1 MNRARQPSE
10 SSSKPLICRRPA
22 VKPIEVRVP
31 HSLERDEVRR
41 RLDTALVRARDEY
54 AAVVGDIEASWEGED
69 RLRVL
74 LTVSGMKFD
83 GTVDI
88 LVEEL
93 VVALEVPG
101 MAALFSRRIREG
113 IEERLGGLIGSQQV

>member
-1 MNRARQPSE
+1 
-10 SSSKPLICRRPA
+10 
-22 VKPIEVRVP
+22 VKSIEVRVP
-31 HSLERDEVRR
+31 HTIGRDEVRR
-41 RLDTALVRARDEY
+41 RLDAALVRARDEY
-54 AAVVGDIEASWEGED
+54 AAAVGDIEATWEGDD
-69 RLRVL
+69 RLRVFV
-74 LTVSGMKFD
+74 TVSGMRFD

-93 VVALEVPG
+93 LVSLQVPG

>member
-1 MNRARQPSE
+1 MKS
-10 SSSKPLICRRPA
+10 
-22 VKPIEVRVP
+22 IEVRVP
-31 HSLERDEVRR
+31 HSLEREEIRR
-41 RLDTALVRARDEY
+41 RLDGALVKARDEY
-54 AAVVGDIEASWEGED
+54 ASVVGDIEAAWEGED

-88 LVEEL
+88 LIEEL
-93 VVALEVPG
+93 VVALQVPG
-101 MAALFSRRIREG
+101 MASLFSRRIREG

>member
-1 MNRARQPSE
+1 MKS
-10 SSSKPLICRRPA
+10 
-22 VKPIEVRVP
+22 IEVRVP

-54 AAVVGDIEASWEGED
+54 AAVVGDIEGSWEGED

-83 GTVDI
+83 GAVDI
-88 LVEEL
+88 LIEEL

>member
-1 MNRARQPSE
+1 MKS
-10 SSSKPLICRRPA
+10 
-22 VKPIEVRVP
+22 IEVRVP
-31 HSLERDEVRR
+31 HSIGREEVRR
-41 RLDTALVRARDEY
+41 RLDAALVRARDEY
-54 AAVVGDIEASWEGED
+54 AAAVGDIEAAWEGDD

-74 LTVSGMKFD
+74 VTVSGMRFD

-93 VVALEVPG
+93 LVSLQVPG

>member
-1 MNRARQPSE
+1 MRTGKRTE
-10 SSSKPLICRRPA
+10 DDV
-22 VKPIEVRVP
+22 VKSIEVRVP
-31 HSLERDEVRR
+31 HTIGRDEVRR
-41 RLDTALVRARDEY
+41 RLDSALVRARDEY
-54 AAVVGDIEASWEGED
+54 AAAVGDIEANWEGDD

-74 LTVSGMKFD
+74 LTVSGMRFD

-93 VVALEVPG
+93 VVSLQVPG

-113 IEERLGGLIGSQQV
+113 IEERLGGLIGSQQI

>member
-1 MNRARQPSE
+1 MKA
-10 SSSKPLICRRPA
+10 
-22 VKPIEVRVP
+22 IEVRVP
-31 HSLERDEVRR
+31 HTLERDEVRR
-41 RLDTALVRARDEY
+41 RLDDALVRARQEY
-54 AAVVGDIEASWEGED
+54 AATVGEIEAEWEAED

-93 VVALEVPG
+93 VVALQMPG
-101 MAALFSRRIREG
+101 MAALFSGRIREG
-113 IEERLGGLIGSQQV
+113 IQERLGGLIGSQQA

>member
-1 MNRARQPSE
+1 MKS
-10 SSSKPLICRRPA
+10 
-22 VKPIEVRVP
+22 IEVRVP
-31 HSLERDEVRR
+31 HALERDEVRR
-41 RLDTALVRARDEY
+41 RLDNALVRARDQY
-54 AAVVGDIEASWEGED
+54 SATVGEIDATWDGDD

-93 VVALEVPG
+93 VVGLQVPG
-101 MAALFSRRIREG
+101 MAALFAGRIREG

>member
-1 MNRARQPSE
+1 MKS
-10 SSSKPLICRRPA
+10 
-22 VKPIEVRVP
+22 IEVRVP

-41 RLDTALVRARDEY
+41 RLDHALVKAQTEY
-54 AAVVGDIEASWEGED
+54 AAVVGDIDASWEGED

-83 GTVDI
+83 GTLDI
-88 LVEEL
+88 KVEEL
-93 VVALEVPG
+93 VVALQVPG
-101 MAALFSRRIREG
+101 MASLFSRRISEG

>member
-1 MNRARQPSE
+1 MKS
-10 SSSKPLICRRPA
+10 
-22 VKPIEVRVP
+22 IEVRVP

-41 RLDTALVRARDEY
+41 RLDRALVTARQEY
-54 AAVVGDIEASWEGED
+54 TAMVGDIDASWEGDD

-74 LTVSGMKFD
+74 LSVSGMKFD

-93 VVALEVPG
+93 VVALQVPG
-101 MAALFSRRIREG
+101 MAALFSRRIQEG
-113 IEERLGGLIGSQQV
+113 IEDRLGGLIGSQQA

>member
-1 MNRARQPSE
+1 MKA
-10 SSSKPLICRRPA
+10 
-22 VKPIEVRVP
+22 IEVRVP
-31 HSLERDEVRR
+31 HALEREEVRR
-41 RLDTALVRARDEY
+41 RLDDALVRARQEY
-54 AAVVGDIEASWEGED
+54 AATVGEIEAEWEGED

-93 VVALEVPG
+93 VVALQMPG
-101 MAALFSRRIREG
+101 MAALFSGRIREG
-113 IEERLGGLIGSQQV
+113 IQERLGGLIGSQQA

>member
-1 MNRARQPSE
+1 
-10 SSSKPLICRRPA
+10 
-22 VKPIEVRVP
+22 VKSIEVRVP
-31 HSLERDEVRR
+31 HTLERDEVRR
-41 RLDTALVRARDEY
+41 RLDTALVKARDEY
-54 AAVVGDIEASWEGED
+54 AAAAWEGDD

-88 LVEEL
+88 MVEEL
-93 VVALEVPG
+93 IVALQVPG
-101 MAALFSRRIREG
+101 MAALFTRRIRDG